1 MSQLTQIGTDGI
13 KDDAITQ
20 PKIGAGA
27 VGTTEI
33 ANNAVVTGKVQDGT
47 LTSSDLNASVSLGE
61 GFYQG
66 ENGST
71 SSVSKK
77 GDIFRVNESTLNTS
91 VTIAAG
97 DNASCA
103 GPLTVS
109 TSGTVNLTVNGNLT
123 II

>member
-1 MSQLTQIGTDGI
+1 MTTA
-13 KDDAITQ
+13 KT
-20 PKIGAGA
+20 AGLSA
-27 VGTTEI
+27 
-33 ANNAVVTGKVQDGT
+33 
-47 LTSSDLNASVSLGE
+47 GE

-66 ENGST
+66 ENGTT
-71 SSVSKK
+71 SQTSKK

-97 DNASCA
+97 DNASCS

-109 TSGTVNLTVNGNLT
+109 ASGTVNLIVNGNLT

>member
-1 MSQLTQIGTDGI
+1 MAIRKVISRSIEDATIAAADIGNNVITNAQIADASQGG
-13 KDDAITQ
+13 
-20 PKIGAGA
+20 
-27 VGTTEI
+27 
-33 ANNAVVTGKVQDGT
+33 
-47 LTSSDLNASVSLGE
+47 

-66 ENGST
+66 ENGTTGNT
-71 SSVSKK
+71 SSGK

-91 VTIAAG
+91 VTIASG

-123 II
+123 IV

>member
-1 MSQLTQIGTDGI
+1 MPIRQITSRSVKDG
-13 KDDAITQ
+13 
-20 PKIGAGA
+20 
-27 VGTTEI
+27 EI
-33 ANNAVVTGKVQDGT
+33 AQADFA
-47 LTSSDLNASVSLGE
+47 SSVSFGA

-71 SSVSKK
+71 GDTTSGK

-91 VTIAAG
+91 VTIASG

-123 II
+123 IV

>member
-1 MSQLTQIGTDGI
+1 MAIRQITSRSVKDGEI
-13 KDDAITQ
+13 AQADFASSVTF
-20 PKIGAGA
+20 GAG
-27 VGTTEI
+27 
-33 ANNAVVTGKVQDGT
+33 
-47 LTSSDLNASVSLGE
+47 
-61 GFYQG
+61 FFQG

-71 SSVSKK
+71 GDTSSGK

-91 VTIAAG
+91 VTIASG

-123 II
+123 IV

>member
-1 MSQLTQIGTDGI
+1 M
-13 KDDAITQ
+13 AIRQ
-20 PKIGAGA
+20 
-27 VGTTEI
+27 VVSRSI
-33 ANNAVVTGKVQDGT
+33 ADGT
-47 LTSSDLNASVSLGE
+47 IVTADIADSAVTTAKTAGLSAGE

-71 SSVSKK
+71 SQTSKK

-91 VTIAAG
+91 ITIAAG

>member
-1 MSQLTQIGTDGI
+1 MPIRQITSRSVKDG
-13 KDDAITQ
+13 
-20 PKIGAGA
+20 
-27 VGTTEI
+27 EI
-33 ANNAVVTGKVQDGT
+33 AQSDFASTVTFG
-47 LTSSDLNASVSLGE
+47 A

-71 SSVSKK
+71 GDTTNGK
-77 GDIFRVNESTLNTS
+77 GDIFRINESTLNTS
-91 VTIAAG
+91 TTIASG

-109 TSGTVNLTVNGNLT
+109 TSGTVNLTILGNLT